1 MSYYD
6 PIKKNTNDKIQKT
19 YQDYINNYEKNK
31 YLQLFS
37 NIGVDGHGYIN
48 PVTKNVNSK
57 NNILIEDSIKQNPQN
72 FFYRMQGGCHSCHN
86 KKKSCYSDS
95 ESDYSEGD
103 EDYEDMECMGGG
115 AKEDIFNTVKNSMR
129 YGGASKRP
137 VGGRV
142 YNKKLVG
149 GASSYDYKYKD
160 PLKLPTEGVFS
171 NILKYIGQ
179 NITKPI
185 LKKLLGGAKLTPEQE
200 KYIELVKKQSKKPN
214 YNNKMELKEEQMLDQ
229 KLNPLDKKEKA
240 RREQLSKLTPSQ
252 KMAYLRSAKKK
263 GVERYNKQT
272 EEYAKKGEEDRRYRE
287 SRDWANI
294 QKGDRQEALD
304 EQARL
309 TREARDKAEYEA
321 SKSLFDK
328 LGEEALGLIPEV
340 AGLIPVKAL
349 QGPAKGLLKEGVNM
363 ALGKGKIRKNGGA
376 KRPLSQ
382 KQKCHQDKIKL
393 IMCKEK
399 CSFKEAL
406 SKLKNY

>member
-1 MSYYD
+1 
-6 PIKKNTNDKIQKT
+6 
-19 YQDYINNYEKNK
+19 
-31 YLQLFS
+31 
-37 NIGVDGHGYIN
+37 
-48 PVTKNVNSK
+48 
-57 NNILIEDSIKQNPQN
+57 
-72 FFYRMQGGCHSCHN
+72 
-86 KKKSCYSDS
+86 
-95 ESDYSEGD
+95 
-103 EDYEDMECMGGG
+103 
-115 AKEDIFNTVKNSMR
+115 MR